1 MKALAF
7 AVFVLSVFSCGRVAD
22 GTRTAL
28 NKGGEMAGSA
38 ATEVIEGVAT
48 GVEKSWALNV
58 QASEALR
65 TRGLGI
71 GKTSVE
77 TGAAGNDNRLIVYLT
92 SETAFTDTIDA
103 VAFDQDGIEM
113 GRARA
118 FVQLSPNGADY
129 FELTFQDRT
138 DLERKCRVDLR

>member
-71 GKTSVE
+71 G
-77 TGAAGNDNRLIVYLT
+77 
-92 SETAFTDTIDA
+92 
-103 VAFDQDGIEM
+103 
-113 GRARA
+113 
-118 FVQLSPNGADY
+118 
-129 FELTFQDRT
+129 
-138 DLERKCRVDLR
+138 